1 MQTNKD
7 IIIFMATLL
16 VSYVYCVNEITEET
30 CETLPS
36 EIHITK
42 GKVETTLTR
51 AMVNTCCCRGI

>member
-1 MQTNKD
+1 MVT
-7 IIIFMATLL
+7 IL

-42 GKVETTLTR
+42 GKFETTLEKW
-51 AMVNTCCCRGI
+51 